1 MKLVLY
7 LVLTSLLAA
16 QDSLRTGLDMTWLV
30 VARSISLLHAIGH
43 YIVFVDD
50 FDISLTQIVESVVLA
65 RPDGREVVTA
75 HCNSFHIVIVL
86 SVLSAV
92 DGHRLLLS
100 LTAG

>member
-1 MKLVLY
+1 
-7 LVLTSLLAA
+7 
-16 QDSLRTGLDMTWLV
+16 MTWLA

-43 YIVFVDD
+43 DIVFVDD
-50 FDISLTQIVESVVLA
+50 FYIPLTQIVEPVVLA

-86 SVLSAV
+86 GVLPTMNC
-92 DGHRLLLS
+92 HRLLLS